1 LKIER
6 PACANEVRGAA
17 FRQLSAYRR
26 IRAHSELLHSK
37 IVELRAQILRVIL
50 SRRSAAKDLEISP
63 V

>member
-1 LKIER
+1 
-6 PACANEVRGAA
+6 VRGAA